1 MTKKSKLKKKGHSK
15 YAVSFIKAH
24 KIKIPNHPGEF
35 CSQPWFS
42 LVLRLNNP
50 TGFVDAGTLYNAM
63 VVQLSGVSFVSSL
76 INIRLQTVKVW
87 GPIPVTNVPL
97 VVRFYDLF
105 DDIAGSQPIGNLV
118 AEEVT
123 DYGDQVNRARVGYV
137 YSSAQQ
143 QKSLLLASGSNDKI
157 LAISGGGSGSL
168 AYFHLLWR
176 PFPQAL
182 PPSFEEQFERV
193 YIR

>member
-1 MTKKSKLKKKGHSK
+1 MSKKGKSKKSGKGK
-15 YAVSFIKAH
+15 YAVAFIKAH
-24 KIKIPNHPGEF
+24 KIKISNHPTEF

-50 TGFVDAGTLYNAM
+50 TGFVDAGALYNAM
-63 VVQLSGVSFVSSL
+63 VVQLSGLSFTSSL
-76 INIRLQTVKVW
+76 INIRLQNTKVW
-87 GPIPVTNVPL
+87 GPIPVVNTPL

-105 DDIAGSQPIGNLV
+105 DDIAGSTPTGNLV
-118 AEEVT
+118 LEEIT

-143 QKSLLLASGSNDKI
+143 QKSLLLTSGSNDKVV
-157 LAISGGGSGSL
+157 AVSGGGAGSV

-182 PPSFEEQFERV
+182 PPGLMDGFEHLS
-193 YIR
+193 I

>member
-1 MTKKSKLKKKGHSK
+1 MSKKGKSKKRGQSK
-15 YAVSFIKAH
+15 FAVAFIKAH
-24 KIKIPNHPGEF
+24 KIKIPNHPTEF
-35 CSQPWFS
+35 CSQPWFP

-50 TGFVDAGTLYNAM
+50 TGFVDAGTMYNAM
-63 VVQLSGVSFVSSL
+63 VTQLAGLSFASSL
-76 INIRLQTVKVW
+76 INIRLQNTKVW
-87 GPIPVTNVPL
+87 GPIPVTNTPL

-105 DDIAGSQPIGNLV
+105 DDISGSTPSGNV
-118 AEEVT
+118 IIEEIT

-143 QKSLLLASGSNDKI
+143 QKSILLTSGSNDRVI
-157 LAISGGGSGSL
+157 AVSGGGAGSI

-182 PPSFEEQFERV
+182 PPNLEDDFERLNL
-193 YIR
+193 I